1 MKRFAKKCKEML
13 EFEENILNS
22 VRQNLTIIKTN

>member
-22 VRQNLTIIKTN
+22 VRQKFKQSS